1 VVIGLAHPPGPQ
13 PVAKLG
19 SGFRTLI
26 RRCPT
31 PVLAVTG
38 AFSPLSR
45 PLLAYDG
52 SPKSKEALYIAAYL
66 AAQGQVP
73 LAIVTVTEGGQVT
86 PDMLKEAEDYLEQL
100 GVQSLPMSAYG
111 PVAETILQA
120 AKAHDSDLILMGG
133 YGHGP
138 VAEVVLGSAVD
149 GVLRA
154 SDQPVLICR

>member
-1 VVIGLAHPPGPQ
+1 
-13 PVAKLG
+13 
-19 SGFRTLI
+19 
-26 RRCPT
+26 
-31 PVLAVTG
+31 VLAVTG

-100 GVQSLPMSAYG
+100 GVQSLPLSAYG